1 LTITRILNHQQRKQ
15 ETRFIVAT
23 KTSKSNVCEK
33 EIKLKKKSW
42 QFSSKIEER
51 ERERER
57 KERENNNQTS
67 YWRRE
72 KVDDIFHFE
81 FLFLQLLPG

>member
-1 LTITRILNHQQRKQ
+1 MTITRILNHQQRKQ

-51 ERERER
+51 EREREKR
-57 KERENNNQTS
+57 EREK
-67 YWRRE
+67 RE
-72 KVDDIFHFE
+72 GK
-81 FLFLQLLPG
+81 